1 MLHQRFFCAL
11 IVALSLVAVAVPG
24 RSAAQKQ
31 AAQKTAAEK
40 PAAQKSKDKKPS
52 SEGTPVMWRE
62 PGNIAEKDLYWGSGS
77 EDRAPKPPFTF
88 KSEDLKGT
96 QIKIDVTDANGE
108 KWKVKFGREVHA
120 ETAATRLVWAF
131 GYMVDETYF
140 VPSGKIE
147 DATALKRARRFI
159 GSDGT
164 FQEARFERRPK
175 NVKRTDI
182 RWAWGDNPFIG
193 TKELS
198 GLRILMTMLNDW
210 DTRRRSK
217 NNLVVEIQGDD
228 GKIEDW
234 YEVGDLGSTFG
245 HMASLVHRTEWN
257 LEEFKRQ
264 KFIDRVNGKT
274 LYLHYEGGSKSM
286 NEVPLEHAC
295 WFAAMAAQLTENQI
309 RRAFEAAGATQAEI
323 DGFSSRIM
331 EKIKELQSAV
341 NESLRP

>member
-1 MLHQRFFCAL
+1 MSSKRRFYVSV
-11 IVALSLVAVAVPG
+11 IVFLLFAVTAPA
-24 RSAAQKQ
+24 RSIAQK
-31 AAQKTAAEK
+31 
-40 PAAQKSKDKKPS
+40 PKDKKPVA
-52 SEGTPVMWRE
+52 GATPVMWRD

-88 KSEDLKGT
+88 KSEDLKAT
-96 QIKIDVTDANGE
+96 QPKVDVTDANGE

-140 VPSGKIE
+140 VPSGTIE
-147 DATALKRARRFI
+147 GATGLKRARRFI
-159 GSDGT
+159 SADGT
-164 FQEARFERRPK
+164 FQEARFEKRPK
-175 NVKRTDI
+175 DLKRTDI

-198 GLRILMTMLNDW
+198 GLRILMTMLNNW

-217 NNLVVEIQGDD
+217 NNLVVEIQRDD
-228 GKIEDW
+228 GRIEDW

-257 LEEFKRQ
+257 LAEFKKQ
-264 KFIDRVNGKT
+264 KFIDRVNGET

-286 NEVPLEHAC
+286 NEVPLEHAR
-295 WFAAMAAQLTENQI
+295 WFAAMAGQLTENQV
-309 RRAFEAAGATQAEI
+309 RRAFEAAGATPAEI
-323 DGFSSRIM
+323 DGFSSRVM
-331 EKIKELQSAV
+331 EKIRELQSAV
-341 NESLRP
+341 GELRP